1 VVGRLADE
9 IRQTKPFSSLEEEAI
24 LGIQRTASVL
34 EQAVAEALRPW
45 RLSSTQYN
53 VLRILRG
60 AGAGGLACQEI
71 AGRMVTRDPDVT
83 RLLDRLEAR
92 GLIARSRSREDR
104 RVVVG
109 RISPAGRRLLA
120 SADPS
125 IAGLPERLLGH
136 LGERRT
142 RLLVE
147 LLERVRKGA

>member
-1 VVGRLADE
+1 MGRLAEE
-9 IRQTKPFSSLEEEAI
+9 IRQAKPFASLEEEAI
-24 LGIQRTASVL
+24 LAVQRTASVL
-34 EQAVAEALRPW
+34 EQVVAEALRPHG
-45 RLSSTQYN
+45 LSSIQYN

-92 GLIARSRSREDR
+92 GLIGRSRSREDR
-104 RVVVG
+104 RVVVA
-109 RISPAGRRLLA
+109 RISGAGRRLLA

-125 IAGLPERLLGH
+125 IESLPKRVLGH
-136 LGERRT
+136 LGGRRT
-142 RLLVE
+142 RLLIE